1 MTFWPLFQRNPRPIK
16 NPVPLAHDPVRSQ
29 FDIFLALITVTT
41 IVFADRFTKI
51 YFSDLL
57 SLNESWPII
66 RGIFHI
72 TLVHNTGIAFGL
84 FKNQGIVFI
93 IIPVIAIVLLIF
105 NIYYYRNHQEDLSRT
120 YIVAFSLILG
130 GAIGNL
136 IDRIYFGYVI
146 DFIDFRIWPVF
157 NLADS
162 AITIGAAII
171 LLLVF
176 PSFKEH
182 S

>member
-1 MTFWPLFQRNPRPIK
+1 MTRDPI
-16 NPVPLAHDPVRSQ
+16 RSQ
-29 FDIFLALITVTT
+29 IDIFFALITVTT
-41 IVFADRFTKI
+41 IVFLDRFSKI
-51 YFSDLL
+51 YFFHSL
-57 SLNESWPII
+57 SLGESWPVL

-93 IIPVIAIVLLIF
+93 IIPLIAIILLIF
-105 NIYYYRNHQEDLSRT
+105 NIYYYRNNQEELSRT

-146 DFIDFRIWPVF
+146 DFLDFRIWPVF

>member
-1 MTFWPLFQRNPRPIK
+1 MTR
-16 NPVPLAHDPVRSQ
+16 DPVRSQ

-41 IVFADRFTKI
+41 VVFLDRFLKI
-51 YFSDLL
+51 YFSHCL
-57 SLNESWPII
+57 SLSESWPVL

-93 IIPVIAIVLLIF
+93 IIPIIAIILLVF

-146 DFIDFRIWPVF
+146 DFLDFRIWPVF

-171 LLLVF
+171 LLKCIPL
-176 PSFKEH
+176 SAK
-182 S
+182 

>member
-1 MTFWPLFQRNPRPIK
+1 MTR
-16 NPVPLAHDPVRSQ
+16 DPVRSQ
-29 FDIFLALITVTT
+29 VDIFLTLITVTT
-41 IVFADRFTKI
+41 IVFLDRFTKI
-51 YFSDLL
+51 YFSNLL
-57 SLNESWPII
+57 SFNESWPIL

-93 IIPVIAIVLLIF
+93 IIPLIAIVLLIF
-105 NIYYYRNHQEDLSRT
+105 NIYYYRHNQEDLSRT

-136 IDRIYFGYVI
+136 IDRIYLGYVI
-146 DFIDFRIWPVF
+146 DFLDFRIWPVF

-171 LLLVF
+171 LLKCIPL
-176 PSFKEH
+176 SAK
-182 S
+182 

>member
-1 MTFWPLFQRNPRPIK
+1 MTPQPLFKRNPPPAK
-16 NPVPLAHDPVRSQ
+16 NPPTLAHDPVRSQ

-41 IVFADRFTKI
+41 IVFADRFSKI
-51 YFSDLL
+51 YFSHLL
-57 SLNESWPII
+57 SLNESWPIL
-66 RGIFHI
+66 RGVFHM

-93 IIPVIAIVLLIF
+93 IIPIIAVVLLIF
-105 NIYYYRNHQEDLSRT
+105 NIYYYRNHQEDLSRM

-146 DFIDFRIWPVF
+146 DFLDFRIWPVF

-162 AITIGAAII
+162 AITIGAVII
-171 LLLVF
+171 LLKCIPL
-176 PSFKEH
+176 SAQ
-182 S
+182 